1 MWLQRGKGNRLN
13 ANENYSRY
21 RSMGDKNKEEKGRNI
36 VEEKGQGKGSR

>member
-1 MWLQRGKGNRLN
+1 MN

-21 RSMGDKNKEEKGRNI
+21 RSMGDKNKEKGRKI